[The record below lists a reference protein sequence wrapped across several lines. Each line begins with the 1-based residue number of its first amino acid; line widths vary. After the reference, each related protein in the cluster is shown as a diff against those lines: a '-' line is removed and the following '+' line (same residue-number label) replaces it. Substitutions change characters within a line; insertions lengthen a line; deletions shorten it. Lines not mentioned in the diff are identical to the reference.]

1 MMKRFLFFLSF
12 FLLVSG
18 FCHANDGKHDS
29 DIKKAY
35 KKAYKELKSEG
46 WQVYGSSLSLE
57 DALKKY
63 YQKLKEGDDDLR
75 PIITEAEGNNEHTA
89 MKKAQHRANSM
100 YAGQKEAEVTSNAN
114 ISLSNTNSD
123 NVESHSEFNQTIL
136 AKVEQKIKSLQ
147 PDLVLIMQ
155 KPDGKVRVKMMFLIN
170 EDD

>member
-1 MMKRFLFFLSF
+1 MKKRILFILSF
-12 FLLVSG
+12 FLLIFGIS
-18 FCHANDGKHDS
+18 FANDGKYDS
-29 DIKKAY
+29 DIKKEY

-63 YQKLKEGDDDLR
+63 YQKLKEGDDDLY

-89 MKKAQHRANSM
+89 MKKALHRANNM
-100 YAGQKEAEVTSNAN
+100 YAGQKGTEVTSNAN
-114 ISLSNTNSD
+114 INLSNTKSD
-123 NVESHSEFNQTIL
+123 IVESHSEFNQTIH

-147 PDLVLIMQ
+147 PYLVLIKQ
-155 KPDGKVRVKMMFLIN
+155 KADGKVKVKMMFLID